1 MKIERIEHPEAPRP
15 ETALVTQAPVEIPN
29 SVAFAGVRAHA
40 LEVSRNRMV
49 VTAALITL
57 AFVVIAGRLVEL
69 TAFRDAPAPV
79 RVAQKVAP
87 KERADIVDRNGVLL
101 ATSLPMASLYANPK
115 HVIDHA
121 QAADRLAQAL
131 PDLKRDVILKRLN
144 SEGTFVWLHR
154 NLTPEQQFRVNAL
167 GIPGFY
173 FQKTERRVYPHG
185 NLVSHIMG
193 LTDVDGA
200 GLSGLEKSFN
210 ENLQVRSGVL
220 TSSIDIRIQSVL
232 REELFRAMKEF
243 QAIGA
248 TGIVMDVHTGE
259 VLAMSSLPDF
269 DPNNPG
275 SAVGDAAFNR
285 ATKGVYEMGSTM
297 KLFTAAVGFDMG
309 TTDINRRY
317 DASTPIHMGRFTI
330 RDYHAKN
337 RTLSVPEI
345 MIYSSNIGAAK
356 MALEFGTATQRR
368 YLDSFGFLKP
378 AQFELPEV
386 GKPLSPAKW
395 RDINTITIS
404 YGHGLA
410 VSPLQVI
417 TATAAISNGGIL
429 PTPTLIRREDDTRRT
444 IGKRV
449 VTRETSRQMR
459 QLMRMVVEDGTGK
472 TAEVPGYLIGGKTGT
487 ADKAMG
493 RGYSQRKI
501 ISSFVGVFPTDEPE
515 YAVIAILDEPKGTK
529 KTFGY
534 ATGGWVAAP
543 MVHNIVAQMA
553 PIMGIVP
560 SDRVAAEA
568 AEAKKQK
575 ANKTKAIMTARAS
588 ETKPDSRVKGQT
600 VATQ

>member
-1 MKIERIEHPEAPRP
+1 MKIERVEHPEAPHP
-15 ETALVTQAPVEIPN
+15 EIAATRVQGDVPDP
-29 SVAFAGVRAHA
+29 FAYADVRANA
-40 LEVSRNRMV
+40 LDVSRNRMV
-49 VTAALITL
+49 VAGALITL
-57 AFVVIAGRLVEL
+57 AFAVIAGRLVEL
-69 TAFRDAPAPV
+69 TAFREPPAPV
-79 RVAQKVAP
+79 RVAQKIAP

-101 ATSLPMASLYANPK
+101 ATSLPTAALYANPR
-115 HVIDHA
+115 HVIDRD
-121 QAADRLAQAL
+121 QAATRLVQAL
-131 PDLKRDVILKRLN
+131 PELNRDTVLKRLN
-144 SEGTFVWLHR
+144 SEGSFVWLHR

-167 GIPGFY
+167 GVPGFY
-173 FQKTERRVYPHG
+173 FQKAERRVYPHG
-185 NLVSHIMG
+185 NLVSHVMG

-210 ENLQVRSGVL
+210 DNLQVRSGVL

-269 DPNNPG
+269 DPNNPAT
-275 SAVGDAAFNR
+275 AVGDAAFNR

-297 KLFTAAVGFDMG
+297 KLFTAAVGIDMG
-309 TTDINRRY
+309 TTNINRSY
-317 DASTPIHMGRFTI
+317 DASTPIKMGRFTI

-337 RTLSVPEI
+337 RTMSVPEI

-356 MALEFGTATQRR
+356 MALEFGSATQKR
-368 YLDSFGFLKP
+368 YLDSFGFLRP
-378 AQFELPEV
+378 AHFELPEV

-404 YGHGLA
+404 YGHGIA
-410 VSPLQVI
+410 VSPLQVVA
-417 TATAAISNGGIL
+417 ATAAISNGGIL
-429 PTPTLIRREDDTRRT
+429 PTPTLIKREDDTRRT
-444 IGKRV
+444 VGHRV

-459 QLMRMVVEDGTGK
+459 QLMRMVVENGTGK
-472 TAEVPGYLIGGKTGT
+472 SAEVPGYMIGGKTGT

-493 RGYSQRKI
+493 RGYSERKI
-501 ISSFVGVFPTDEPE
+501 ISSFVGVFPVDEPE

-543 MVHNIVAQMA
+543 MVHNIVSQMA

-560 SDRVAAEA
+560 SDRAAVEM

-575 ANKTKAIMTARAS
+575 ANKAKAIVTARAT
-588 ETKPDSRVKGQT
+588 ETKPDSRVKGPA
-600 VATQ
+600 VATH